1 MPIPIRRGARIRY
14 PVLAARTPD
23 VANEAIDELSAALER
38 ALRPRFGEVR
48 IEDLRRLTGG
58 ASRETW
64 SFDAVDASG
73 ARRELLLRRDFPG
86 GATQNPDLLAGRP
99 DALDRAGEY
108 ALLEA
113 LHARG
118 LQVPLPV
125 ALPQAEELQGS
136 FIMERIFGESRPHV
150 IVREY
155 GDSTGEGSLAA
166 QLGAALAAIHA
177 LGEGDLPPLPRR
189 GASEKLEVVRALLDR
204 GPARPVLELA
214 LRWCTDNVPRDEG
227 LRLVHGDFR
236 TANYILADGG
246 LRSIIDWEF
255 AHLGDRHEDLAFLC
269 MRAWRFG
276 ADDREVGGIG
286 RRSDLYRGYG
296 AAGGEPID
304 AGAIHY
310 ADVLVHLF
318 TGAVFMMRGVQYRE
332 GTERSL
338 EGAAISRRIAE
349 IEYDLL
355 QLLS

>member
-1 MPIPIRRGARIRY
+1 M
-14 PVLAARTPD
+14 
-23 VANEAIDELSAALER
+23 ANEAIDELGAALER
-38 ALRPRFGEVR
+38 ALLPLLGEVR

-64 SFDAVDASG
+64 SFDAADASG
-73 ARRELLLRRDFPG
+73 ARHELLLRRDFPG

-113 LHARG
+113 LHARA
-118 LQVPLPV
+118 LPVPRPV

-136 FIMERIFGESRPHV
+136 FIMERIAGESRPHV
-150 IVREY
+150 IVREH
-155 GDSTGEGSLAA
+155 GDGTGAGSLAA

-177 LGEGDLPPLPRR
+177 LDAGDLPPLPQR
-189 GASEKLEVVRALLDR
+189 GATEKLEVVRALLDR

-214 LRWCTDNVPRDEG
+214 LRWCVDNAPDDEG

-286 RRSDLYRGYG
+286 RRSDLYRGYE
-296 AAGGEPID
+296 AAGGEAID
-304 AGAIHY
+304 PGAIHY

-318 TGAVFMMRGVQYRE
+318 TGAVFMMRGVQYRD

-355 QLLS
+355 ELLD